1 MSEESF
7 EFSFSIQ
14 ANQAKAQSEL
24 IFQSGTVLSTEA
36 STAEAMIHEQFTVAE
51 SWKCSYFPK
60 TFRNFNHCFIFI
72 LLVIVKTHVVTI
84 YLNNYFAWKYVH
96 VYIICLHLYIG
107 VSK

>member
-1 MSEESF
+1 MSVESF

-51 SWKCSYFPK
+51 SRKCSYFPK

-72 LLVIVKTHVVTI
+72 LLVIVKIVTI
-84 YLNNYFAWKYVH
+84 YLNNYFARKYVH

>member
-1 MSEESF
+1 MSVESF

-72 LLVIVKTHVVTI
+72 LLVIVKIVTI
-84 YLNNYFAWKYVH
+84 YLNNYFARKYVH